1 MNDILK
7 AIHDEIKKNIY
18 NNIDEY
24 FNLKGSFGFYET
36 YNENE
41 KVRMLV
47 SDIENIIKK
56 DITSSK
62 NCILNGTISC
72 IEKSL
77 SQMKKF
83 IIANPSKKESIQKV
97 FLNSIIGSVSYL
109 DNVNMN
115 QDFFNKL
122 LKSISNN
129 ELKNFI
135 LTIVITHNDIVNY
148 YNRNLLGIYEETGLK
163 NLEYINK
170 SNLYLISL
178 TECLLNQYEEQ
189 LCQFNGDIKNI
200 LCQDLEKL
208 YKTKNYDLKTESQW
222 SKYKLIEL
230 NEHRYIAPMAIVDTK
245 YNISFFPHLISSNV
259 LEFIKDYYQKFQF
272 KLSLYPNC
280 STLFNF
286 DFDYSLV
293 LEDIQY
299 GIAPSIERLKSKL
312 SNYQIKLIDIN
323 LQDSFW
329 VWNKSTDLYLEE
341 IVNDFNIYQESIVT
355 RMIHIEFFKEENILY
370 IKHIDFEYIFYSE
383 EEFISREKNIN
394 QKGKKYMRQKIFK
407 IDNAKIPLDNL
418 FLYYISYNIFT
429 NTILVNEAF
438 EALGIIKNT
447 DKNFL
452 N

>member
-7 AIHDEIKKNIY
+7 ALHDEIKKNIY

-24 FNLKGSFGFYET
+24 FNLKESFYFYKI

-47 SDIENIIKK
+47 SGIENIIQK

-62 NCILNGTISC
+62 NCVLNGTISY

-83 IIANPSKKESIQKV
+83 IIANSSKKESIQRV
-97 FLNSIIGSVSYL
+97 FLNSIIKSVSYL
-109 DNVNMN
+109 ENVNVN
-115 QDFFNKL
+115 QDFFDKL

-135 LTIVITHNDIVNY
+135 LTIVITHKDIVNY
-148 YNRNLLGIYEETGLK
+148 YNRNLLSIYEETRLK

-178 TECLLNQYEEQ
+178 TECLLKQYEEQ
-189 LCQFNGDIKNI
+189 FCQFNGDIKNI

-208 YKTKNYDLKTESQW
+208 YQTKNYDLKEELQW

-280 STLFNF
+280 SALFNF
-286 DFDYSLV
+286 NFDCSLI

-323 LQDSFW
+323 LKDSLW
-329 VWNKSTDLYLEE
+329 VWNKNTDLYLEE
-341 IVNDFNIYQESIVT
+341 IVNDFNIYQESVVT
-355 RMIHIEFFKEENILY
+355 RMIHIEFLKEENLLY

-383 EEFISREKNIN
+383 EEFISREDNIN
-394 QKGKKYMRQKIFK
+394 QKGQKYIRQKIFK
-407 IDNAKIPLDNL
+407 IDNAKILLNDL

-429 NTILVNEAF
+429 NTSLVNEAF
-438 EALGIIKNT
+438 EELGLIENIDNKE
-447 DKNFL
+447 
-452 N
+452 